1 MPRRARRCRCRRRPH
16 GHRRAAASGRGRPGG
31 RCTSRPRR
39 SPPSFRP
46 APRPARRGT
55 RTGLRSQG
63 VDHRVVPLESR
74 SSRVT
79 SPPRSTL
86 PNQRKRSCAAICSN
100 VSDTDLILG
109 WSGATPDR
117 TSPTA
122 SEAAQG
128 RPPVRRARR
137 RRAGRRQRRSWT
149 GRTRSGR
156 RATGRSPLEP
166 NAAPWGRCPHPARRR
181 SRNRG
186 RGRGPLGVGQVDAAG
201 PPAVNVSR
209 LPAMASGLP
218 RTSNGTV
225 ALESPWITNVGT
237 VTAPRPASCSCPS
250 GGLVDEPRAH
260 RETGP
265 LRWTSTWSSRVRQ
278 PGVICPPTGRLPCP
292 LSLCAAIVDRLTFGG
307 NIIETGTSSYRLAH
321 ARAQRPPGG
330 DKSSGHP
337 GGNSG

>member
-1 MPRRARRCRCRRRPH
+1 M
-16 GHRRAAASGRGRPGG
+16 
-31 RCTSRPRR
+31 
-39 SPPSFRP
+39 
-46 APRPARRGT
+46 
-55 RTGLRSQG
+55 
-63 VDHRVVPLESR
+63 
-74 SSRVT
+74 
-79 SPPRSTL
+79 
-86 PNQRKRSCAAICSN
+86 
-100 VSDTDLILG
+100 
-109 WSGATPDR
+109 
-117 TSPTA
+117 
-122 SEAAQG
+122 
-128 RPPVRRARR
+128 
-137 RRAGRRQRRSWT
+137 
-149 GRTRSGR
+149 
-156 RATGRSPLEP
+156 
-166 NAAPWGRCPHPARRR
+166 
-181 SRNRG
+181 
-186 RGRGPLGVGQVDAAG
+186 GQVDAAG